1 LQLES
6 ALPSWSG
13 DASIFCKLSSIVVQ
27 GLTARRAVIVNV
39 VADNEAESR
48 AGATWNEEF

>member
-1 LQLES
+1 LQLEL

-27 GLTARRAVIVNV
+27 GLTARRAAIVNV
-39 VADNEAESR
+39 VADIEAKAR
-48 AGATWNEEF
+48 AGATWNENF